1 MEPENIDWSSIE
13 SVFVED
19 ETYENFDTPKWV
31 DLSSPDEL
39 MDDDQ
44 DWFCTPDCKHSKAAE
59 DFVKPARNL
68 KVKLMRSLTSSEIL
82 PFRERNRR
90 DMKAKGTN
98 LPNMKNENLNS
109 FSNVHEESENKNPN
123 IPASIPRCKTK
134 SKKAVVNPSSEK
146 KKQVDESSFQDSS
159 KNGRKPQL
167 KTTFSASN
175 LLGGREILNQI
186 TEFCTELKKL
196 ARRGSRKGGREGEKR
211 CRRWPR
217 LSKPGLLDGRNG
229 VFDVCGEQNSYKISF
244 RNRISTVDLRR
255 GQSMLTV
262 IANLLK
268 LIRNYSLFI
277 VSWIQKV
284 LEGQKYGDIAEESSK
299 IMLSIQKWKCPGSQI
314 ATVTSVVALVS
325 IVLVSIVHLFWFP
338 LVPSFAYFS
347 QAQNSCVPING
358 SADSITDHVKG
369 NLRSPMDLDRQFP
382 SDLHKAVVFHGA
394 PWKAEIGR
402 WLAGCHSISNEV
414 DIVEVVVGAK
424 MTAAVKASVT
434 TNWENVGAFM
444 DTVVTDLD
452 NVFTTNSSKPGWC
465 NVDPAEAYA
474 LKVKFKEECDCK
486 YDGFGGRFCEV
497 PTVCTC
503 INQCSGR
510 GHCRGGFC
518 ECNNGW
524 YGIDCSIPSVASSVR
539 EWPQWLRPAQVD
551 VPDSSHL
558 PGKVDNLN
566 AVVKKKRPLIYVYDL
581 PPDFNSLLLEG
592 RHFRLECVNRIYD
605 DRNSTLWTDQLYGA
619 QMALYESILAS
630 PYRTLNG
637 EEADFFFVPVLDS
650 CIITRADDAP
660 HLSMQEHKGLRSSL
674 TLEYYR
680 KAYDH
685 IVEQYPFWNRSSGR
699 DHIWFF
705 SWDEGACYAPKEI
718 WSSMMLVHWGNTNSK
733 HKNSTTAY
741 WADNWND
748 ISSDKRGNHPCF
760 DPDKDLVLPAW
771 KSPDVNSLSSKLW
784 SRSRENRKT
793 LFYFNGNLGPAYP
806 NGRPEASYSM
816 GIRQKLAEEFG
827 SSPNKEG
834 KLGKQHA
841 EDVIVTPLRSEN
853 YHLDIASSIFCG
865 VFPGDG
871 WSGRMEDCVL
881 QGCIPVVIQDG
892 IFLPYENVLNYESF
906 AVRIREDEIPNLINI
921 LRAFNETEIKFRLAN
936 VQKIWQRFLYRDSI
950 MLEAERQKTVFG
962 RMREWAAQFSQLIED
977 DVFAT
982 LIQVLHYKLHND
994 PWRQHVHVKREFGL
1008 PQECLF
1014 KSN

>member
-1 MEPENIDWSSIE
+1 M
-13 SVFVED
+13 
-19 ETYENFDTPKWV
+19 
-31 DLSSPDEL
+31 
-39 MDDDQ
+39 M
-44 DWFCTPDCKHSKAAE
+44 
-59 DFVKPARNL
+59 
-68 KVKLMRSLTSSEIL
+68 L
-82 PFRERNRR
+82 P
-90 DMKAKGTN
+90 
-98 LPNMKNENLNS
+98 
-109 FSNVHEESENKNPN
+109 
-123 IPASIPRCKTK
+123 
-134 SKKAVVNPSSEK
+134 
-146 KKQVDESSFQDSS
+146 
-159 KNGRKPQL
+159 
-167 KTTFSASN
+167 
-175 LLGGREILNQI
+175 
-186 TEFCTELKKL
+186 
-196 ARRGSRKGGREGEKR
+196 
-211 CRRWPR
+211 
-217 LSKPGLLDGRNG
+217 
-229 VFDVCGEQNSYKISF
+229 
-244 RNRISTVDLRR
+244 
-255 GQSMLTV
+255 
-262 IANLLK
+262 
-268 LIRNYSLFI
+268 
-277 VSWIQKV
+277 
-284 LEGQKYGDIAEESSK
+284 
-299 IMLSIQKWKCPGSQI
+299 IQKWKCSGSQI
-314 ATVTSVVALVS
+314 ATVASVVAMVS
-325 IVLVSIVHLFWFP
+325 IVLVSMVHLFWFP

-347 QAQNSCVPING
+347 QAQNSCLPING
-358 SADSITDHVKG
+358 SVEAITDQAKG
-369 NLRSPMDLDRQFP
+369 NLKPPIDLDRQFP
-382 SDLHKAVVFHGA
+382 SDLHKAVVFRGA

-414 DIVEVVVGAK
+414 DIVEIIGGSGCKNECSGQGVCNHELGQCRCFHGYTGEGCSERLQLECNYPALPDRPYGRWVVSICSAHCDTTKAMCFCGEGTKYPNRPVAESCGFQVKLPSEPGAPK
-424 MTAAVKASVT
+424 LTDWAKA
-434 TNWENVGAFM
+434 
-444 DTVVTDLD
+444 DLD

-474 LKVKFKEECDCK
+474 HKVKFKEECDCK
-486 YDGFGGRFCEV
+486 YDGLWGRFCEV
-497 PTVCTC
+497 PAVCTC

-518 ECNNGW
+518 QCNSGW
-524 YGIDCSIPSVASSVR
+524 YGTDCSIPSVASSVR

-551 VPDSSHL
+551 IPDSSHL

-605 DRNSTLWTDQLYGA
+605 DQNSTLWTDQLYGA

-630 PYRTLNG
+630 PHRTLNG
-637 EEADFFFVPVLDS
+637 DEADFFFVPVLDS

-660 HLSMQEHKGLRSSL
+660 HLTMKEHKGLRSSL

-718 WSSMMLVHWGNTNSK
+718 WNSTMLVHWGNTNSK
-733 HKNSTTAY
+733 HKHSTTAY
-741 WADNWND
+741 WADNWNE
-748 ISSDKRGNHPCF
+748 ISSEKRGNHPCF

-784 SRSRENRKT
+784 SRSRESRKT

-841 EDVIVTPLRSEN
+841 EDVIVTPLRAEN
-853 YHLDIASSIFCG
+853 YHLDLASSIFCG

-871 WSGRMEDCVL
+871 WSGRMEDSIL

-906 AVRIREDEIPNLINI
+906 AVRISEDEIPNLINI

-950 MLEAERQKTVFG
+950 MLEAERQKTSFG
-962 RMREWAAQFSQLIED
+962 RMAEWAAQFSQLIED

-982 LIQVLHYKLHND
+982 LVQVLHYKLHND
-994 PWRQHVHVKREFGL
+994 PWRQHVHVKKEFGL